1 MEQACV
7 MPPCA
12 HTWRLLKQVTSSCS
26 TCTYSHFSEKVPEIR
41 EGHKLT
47 EPSQHPLLPLHVKRQ
62 TIHSLVSLRHIA
74 ARWKTF
80 QLCNQQRNTPGVE
93 KQRV

>member
-1 MEQACV
+1 MEQASV

-12 HTWRLLKQVTSSCS
+12 HMGRLLKQFISSGS
-26 TCTYSHFSEKVPEIR
+26 TCTTHFSEKVPEIR
-41 EGHKLT
+41 EGHKLS

-62 TIHSLVSLRHIA
+62 TIHSRVSLRHIA

-80 QLCNQQRNTPGVE
+80 QLCNQQTNTPGVE